1 MRLIVKQT
9 FRDKTDHVT
18 VYHPGSVVEV
28 KDPAR
33 AQDLIERG
41 LCEDYK
47 PHPKGKKDP
56 VS

>member
-41 LCEDYK
+41 LCEESK
-47 PHPKGKKDP
+47 PQPKAKKGET
-56 VS
+56 S

>member
-41 LCEDYK
+41 LCEEYK
-47 PHPKGKKDP
+47 PQPKGKKDP